1 MKIVLASK
9 SPRRREL
16 LSLICEDFEI
26 RVSDA
31 DESYGGDTPLC
42 EVPRILSERK
52 AMAVTMAE
60 DEVIIGCDT
69 VVLIDSELLGKPK
82 TRERAIEM
90 LKKMSGRSH
99 LVISGLTVRTADKVY
114 SEAITSTVYM
124 RNLTDREIEKYV
136 DVWQPLDKAGAYG
149 IQEMAGSFV
158 SRIEGDFY
166 NIVGLPL
173 CRLVEILDTEF
184 GISLA

>member
-16 LSLICEDFEI
+16 LSLICKDFEI

-31 DESYGGDTPLC
+31 DEEYEEGTPLC
-42 EVPRILSERK
+42 IVPRILSERK
-52 AMAVTMAE
+52 AMAVHMAE
-60 DEVIIGCDT
+60 DEIVIGCDT
-69 VVLIDSELLGKPK
+69 VVLIDNELLGKPK

-90 LKKMSGRSH
+90 LGKMSGRCH
-99 LVISGLTVRTADKVY
+99 EVISGLSVRKGDKIY
-114 SEAITSTVYM
+114 SEAVSSTVYM
-124 RNLTDREIEKYV
+124 RKLSDREIEKYV
-136 DVWQPLDKAGAYG
+136 DEWKPLDKAGAYG

-173 CRLVEILDTEF
+173 CRLVEILSEKF
-184 GISLA
+184 GVYLA